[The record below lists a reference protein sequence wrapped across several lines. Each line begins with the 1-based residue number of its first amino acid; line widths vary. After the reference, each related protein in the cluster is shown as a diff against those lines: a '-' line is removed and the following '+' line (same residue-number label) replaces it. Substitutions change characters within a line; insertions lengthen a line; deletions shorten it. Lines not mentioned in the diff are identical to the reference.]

1 MMAVTKEVAGMRNY
15 WAWSVVVGIVI
26 VITGVVVWFSHF
38 SVTHILAGIIVF
50 LGVSV
55 ALGGAGTYRRRVT

>member
-1 MMAVTKEVAGMRNY
+1 MRNY
-15 WAWSVVVGIVI
+15 WAWSVVVGIII

-38 SVTHILAGIIVF
+38 TVTHILAGIIVF

-55 ALGGAGTYRRRVT
+55 ALGGAGSYRRVT